1 MIDLNRIA
9 DPAPTSIARRLRQA
23 FETLRA
29 AYDPETREDVLCLL
43 EDAVLDL
50 ELAIRM

>member
-9 DPAPTSIARRLRQA
+9 DPAPTSSALRLRQA
-23 FETLRA
+23 FESLRVHD
-29 AYDPETREDVLCLL
+29 DPETRDYVLCLL

>member
-9 DPAPTSIARRLRQA
+9 DPAPTSIARRLRQV
-23 FETLRA
+23 FESLRV
-29 AYDPETREDVLCLL
+29 YDDPETHEDVLCLL

>member
-1 MIDLNRIA
+1 MIDFNRTV
-9 DPAPTSIARRLRQA
+9 DPAPASIASRLRQA
-23 FETLRA
+23 FENLRDRD
-29 AYDPETREDVLCLL
+29 DPETRDYVLCLL